1 MNSLFVSSKFG
12 VYETDE
18 NKQLIRDLK
27 QDCEVWN
34 PQFLYLQKKDKFTGN
49 TERKLKYYKYT
60 TDKEG
65 RGLYLFPRNTAQVA
79 IDKCR
84 EVSYFLNKGWA
95 GFPEITPKFKLW
107 DYQEKVVSEFVN
119 TLKGIKTGCGL
130 LKGPC
135 GSGKTIMGSEVIRR
149 LGVRFLVL
157 VDQNMLGDQ
166 WLMAFEDYLGL
177 TEGQYVFRDKTKRCA
192 KAMMDSFIDVCTIQS
207 LMPGRSEMTP
217 EQKKKYGGVI
227 VDECH
232 IVPGDVISKVVS
244 GFSSYYSL
252 GTTATDHRKDGRTKI
267 ISMFVG
273 DTLAAAEVKQ
283 LSPVVIVTRVPQII
297 PDQSSI
303 MAPVR
308 PTMTKKDI
316 YYTIK
321 ETSKAHASS
330 RFILD
335 GVREYLGQCG
345 PVSEDMIRD
354 LAEYIKQQLYLCS
367 WWSSKDKD
375 GNEID
380 GTVDMLC
387 KDENRNRLILRNV
400 VKDYNDGRHQLVLS
414 PFIYHCEFLAKSLQE
429 KGIDLRILTGKIKRK
444 DRIQI
449 IRDFK
454 AEKFRVIV
462 ATFPLVKKGL
472 DVPILD
478 SLHLLHPFKIN
489 SPEEPGD
496 LEQAIG
502 RILRKKDK
510 PLDPLAK
517 LHAYFDKGGGP
528 EALFWK
534 HWKYY
539 QHKGWRI
546 NWQD

>member
-18 NKQLIRDLK
+18 NRQLIKDLK
-27 QDCEVWN
+27 ADCEVWN
-34 PQFLYLQKKDKFTGN
+34 PQFLYLQKKEKFTGN
-49 TERKLKYYKYT
+49 TERKLKYYRHT

-79 IDKCR
+79 IDQGR
-84 EVSYFLNKGWA
+84 EISYFLNKGWA
-95 GFPEITPKFKLW
+95 GFPEITPNFNLW
-107 DYQEKVVSEFVN
+107 DYQEKVVTEFVN
-119 TLKGIKTGCGL
+119 TIKTIKTGCGL

-135 GSGKTIMGSEVIRR
+135 GSGKTIMCSEVIRR

-177 TEGQYVFRDKTKRCA
+177 KEGQYVFRDKTKRCA
-192 KAMMDSFIDVCTIQS
+192 KAMRNSFIDVCTIQS
-207 LMPGRSEMTP
+207 LMPGRSEMTA
-217 EQKKKYGGVI
+217 EEKLKYGGI
-227 VDECH
+227 VTDECH
-232 IVPGDVISKVVS
+232 VVPANIVSQVVS
-244 GFSSYYSL
+244 SFSCHYAF

-283 LSPVVIVTRVPQII
+283 LDPLVVVTRVPQII
-297 PDQSSI
+297 PDQASI
-303 MAPVR
+303 MLPIKS
-308 PTMTKKDI
+308 TMTKREV
-316 YYTIK
+316 YYTLK
-321 ETSKAHASS
+321 ESVSKHSHHK
-330 RFILD
+330 FLID
-335 GVREYLGQCG
+335 GIYEYLNQCG
-345 PVSEDMIRD
+345 PISEEVIRD

-367 WWSSKDKD
+367 WWASKDKE

-400 VKDYNDGRHQLVLS
+400 VNDYNDGRHQLVLS
-414 PFIYHCEFLAKSLQE
+414 PFIYHCDFLAKSLQE
-429 KGIDLRILTGKIKRK
+429 KGIELRVLTGQIKRK

-454 AEKFRVIV
+454 AEKFRIIV

-489 SPEEPGD
+489 SSEEPGD

-502 RILRKKDK
+502 RILRKKEK
-510 PLDPLAK
+510 PLDPQAI
-517 LHAYFDKGGGP
+517 LHAYMDKGGGP

-534 HWKYY
+534 HWRYY
-539 QHKGWRI
+539 EHKGWRI
-546 NWQD
+546 KWHD